1 MVSADEFKRY
11 VAVQYGGMYNMITE
25 ARGAMD
31 LAELS
36 SKTYWDIINGY
47 SDLISKYPEAYEEGK
62 KIGQEMSRNIW
73 G

>member
-1 MVSADEFKRY
+1 MVSELEFKRY
-11 VAVQYGGMYNMITE
+11 VATQYSGMFNMITE
-25 ARGAMD
+25 ANSAMD

-47 SDLISKYPEAYEEGK
+47 SDLINKYPKAYEEGK
-62 KIGQEMSRNIW
+62 KIGKEMSSKIY